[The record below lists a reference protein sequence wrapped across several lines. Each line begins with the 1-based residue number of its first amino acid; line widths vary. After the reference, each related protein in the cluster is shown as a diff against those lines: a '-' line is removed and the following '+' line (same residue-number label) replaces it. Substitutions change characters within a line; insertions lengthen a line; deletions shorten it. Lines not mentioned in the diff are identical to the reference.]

1 MRSWFAL
8 ASLMLLPLPS
18 LAGPQDPWTVDPKT
32 SAITFSVAQVGSIV
46 SGRFPTWTGEIMLDP
61 AALATA
67 RIDIKIDTRPVSA
80 NNRDVNSLMKGPN
93 FLDVQRFPEAR
104 FVATS
109 ISGSGERYEA
119 RGKLTLRDVTR
130 DVVLPFTLTI
140 VDDPAQPG
148 RQRGTAPRAAHHQ
161 TPRLRRGSERMGG
174 HRTGRQRGDD
184 RPQRRGRPH
193 EMIGRRALLGAVP
206 ALLPP
211 MAAHAQ
217 YSPWPDWLGAYAGT
231 LRFYRSI
238 PLEDIYPPP
247 ASPSVDRDDRSAFA
261 VQFDI
266 HAIDSVAELWL
277 RIDGGP
283 MQTAER
289 GELLR
294 FGTLVDGVALI
305 TSSEARP
312 SPRSATLTVRR
323 DLFSVEAL
331 FDPCRRQLL
340 ASSLH
345 GALSGRRHRR
355 HRLGVRRRRH
365 ARPHLAWVGG
375 EEDLTFM
382 AGGAP
387 LQWRVMLFRT
397 ARLSRRS

>member
-1 MRSWFAL
+1 MSCVVTACSAACGRSEEADAL
-8 ASLMLLPLPS
+8 LVRSRLPAAGAAAVAGRTAGSLDGRFQGKPHHLQRRPGRFDRERPLPDLDGRDRARS
-18 LAGPQDPWTVDPKT
+18 RRARHRTYRYPDRHAPGLGQQPRRRFADEGPELPRRP
-32 SAITFSVAQVGSIV
+32 
-46 SGRFPTWTGEIMLDP
+46 EIPRGALRGDLDLGQRRALRGARQAHPPRRHARHRAAVHAHHRRRPGPAWP
-61 AALATA
+61 AARHGARAT
-67 RIDIKIDTRPVSA
+67 
-80 NNRDVNSLMKGPN
+80 
-93 FLDVQRFPEAR
+93 
-104 FVATS
+104 
-109 ISGSGERYEA
+109 
-119 RGKLTLRDVTR
+119 
-130 DVVLPFTLTI
+130 
-140 VDDPAQPG
+140 
-148 RQRGTAPRAAHHQ
+148 HHQ
-161 TPRLRRGSERMGG
+161 TTRLRRRPERMGG
-174 HRTGRQRGDD
+174 HRPGRQRGDD

-294 FGTLVDGVALI
+294 FGTLVDGVALLA
-305 TSSEARP
+305 SSDARP
-312 SPRSATLTVRR
+312 APRSATLTVRR

-331 FDPCRRQLL
+331 FTHADG
-340 ASSLH
+340 SFW
-345 GALSGRRHRR
+345 RRH
-355 HRLGVRRRRH
+355 
-365 ARPHLAWVGG
+365 
-375 EEDLTFM
+375 F
-382 AGGAP
+382 
-387 LQWRVMLFRT
+387 T
-397 ARLSRRS
+397 ARFLPDGIDVIVWVFDAAGTRART